1 MTPEPFEVLLAAMR
15 DELAA
20 LETDDA
26 ATLEAATAAKLAA
39 LRDAAAAPPPPRAAI
54 ETARALNALAAAR
67 TASRLTGVDRRLRAL
82 AAAAG
87 RPPALCYG
95 RDGRTSL

>member
-1 MTPEPFEVLLAAMR
+1 MTHALLMAALL

-20 LETDDA
+20 LDSGSAERI
-26 ATLEAATAAKLAA
+26 EAATATKLDALCAVRDGPPLAA
-39 LRDAAAAPPPPRAAI
+39 ADLEQAA
-54 ETARALNALAAAR
+54 ALNALAYAR
-67 TASRLTGVDRRLRAL
+67 TRALLAGVDRRLRTL

-87 RPPALCYG
+87 RPPGLTYG

>member
-1 MTPEPFEVLLAAMR
+1 MTHALLMAALL

-20 LETDDA
+20 LDCGSAERI
-26 ATLEAATAAKLAA
+26 EAATAAKLDA
-39 LRDAAAAPPPPRAAI
+39 LRAVRDGPPLAPADLEQAV
-54 ETARALNALAAAR
+54 ALNALAHAR
-67 TASRLTGVDRRLRAL
+67 TRALLAGVDRRLRTL

-87 RPPALCYG
+87 RPPGLTYG